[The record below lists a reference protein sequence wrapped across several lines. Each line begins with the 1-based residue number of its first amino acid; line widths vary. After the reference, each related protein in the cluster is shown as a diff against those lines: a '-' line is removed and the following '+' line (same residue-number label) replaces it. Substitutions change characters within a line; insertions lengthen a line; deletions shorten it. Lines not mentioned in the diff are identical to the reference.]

1 MSQTIIVDGEE
12 KEVFTQE
19 ELEAQKEEAIN
30 QYKEEN
36 PDKSD
41 ELTKLE
47 EELEKAKQELE
58 GFKDK
63 DMNFANMRNKISEKE
78 KEAKDLKV
86 SIDEKINTVKK
97 EILEGVMKDHY
108 NDTLEKLVGNDK
120 ELKEKVELQYKR
132 LADTASTK
140 VELSKKLNDAFVL
153 ATGGTK
159 ESFDNSVF
167 SSGSAGAKIQSKSEE
182 KFSSEEQELLNK
194 LSQAGNVKLQEDK
207 K

>member
-153 ATGGTK
+153 ATGETK

>member
-1 MSQTIIVDGEE
+1 MPQTIIVDGEE